1 LAGAMDE
8 TVEWVPY
15 VGSRQLRRAITSVP
29 AALHI
34 LKAHRPGLV
43 VSTGAALAL
52 PYLLAARSLRI
63 PVTYLESATRL
74 VGPSLTG
81 RVLQRIPG
89 VDLNHQ
95 AKEWVGSNTRWKPY
109 GSIFDA
115 YTAISAER
123 CHPPRSVLITLGSER
138 FSFTRAIAMVMACSP
153 KGHLAWQTGHTD
165 APHDLPG
172 EVRAWWPGDELAAAA
187 RAADI
192 TITHAG
198 VGSILMVLRAG
209 RCPGVIPR
217 SAEKGE
223 HIDDHQ
229 EQLAGVLESRG
240 LVVVARE
247 DDDLGELIDRACG
260 RQVVRTGSVRSDG
273 RPI

>member
-1 LAGAMDE
+1 TWITARTSQTTTLLADE

-109 GSIFDA
+109 GSIFD
-115 YTAISAER
+115 
-123 CHPPRSVLITLGSER
+123 
-138 FSFTRAIAMVMACSP
+138 
-153 KGHLAWQTGHTD
+153 
-165 APHDLPG
+165 
-172 EVRAWWPGDELAAAA
+172 
-187 RAADI
+187 
-192 TITHAG
+192 
-198 VGSILMVLRAG
+198 
-209 RCPGVIPR
+209 
-217 SAEKGE
+217 
-223 HIDDHQ
+223 
-229 EQLAGVLESRG
+229 
-240 LVVVARE
+240 
-247 DDDLGELIDRACG
+247 
-260 RQVVRTGSVRSDG
+260 
-273 RPI
+273 